1 MGDEGR
7 GPGSEGGRRLSAVEW
22 FRGHRGA
29 AAVAAGVVAAFVLGY
44 LVGRVGRAPEKSG
57 GHAKSEQAAEEKPL
71 FYYCSMRPQIRQ
83 PAPGKCPICAM
94 DLIPAHEGGA
104 GEELGPR
111 ELKLSEA
118 AQSLAEIRTSPVE
131 RRFVTAEVRMVG
143 KIEYDETRLKH
154 ITAWVGGRLDRLYAD
169 YTGITVK
176 KGDHM
181 VLLYSPEILAAQE
194 ELLQAIKAARELRRS
209 GSESVRR
216 AALATVEAA
225 REKLRL
231 WGLTPE
237 QVADI
242 ELRRK
247 PSDHITIHAPIGGIV
262 VHKHVAEGMYVKTGT
277 RIYAIA
283 DLTQLWVK
291 LDAYESDLPFVKL
304 RQEVEFTTESSPGE
318 VFKGVVAFID
328 PVLDA
333 KTRTVKVRV
342 NVPNRSGKLKPGM
355 FVRATL
361 RAKVAKGGRV
371 MGPDLSGKWIC
382 PMHLEI
388 IKDAADKCDL
398 CGMPLEPAENLGY
411 VPAGE
416 PEPPL
421 VIPATAPLITG
432 KRAVV
437 YVAVPDKKGVFE
449 GREIIL
455 GPRAGD
461 YYIVNEGLREG
472 ELVVTNGAFKIDA
485 DLQIKAKPSMMSPGG
500 GRPAAAPAGAAK
512 AQTTCP
518 VMGGKIN
525 RKLHADHDG
534 KRVYFC
540 CPGCFE
546 PFKKDPAKY
555 IKKLEDQGVIVE
567 KAPATGGK

>member
-1 MGDEGR
+1 MSDEDR
-7 GPGSEGGRRLSAVEW
+7 GSEREPGRTRSAIDR
-22 FRGHRGA
+22 FRGHRGT
-29 AAVAAGVVAAFVLGY
+29 AAVAAGVVTAFVLGY
-44 LVGRVGRAPEKSG
+44 LVGRVGRPPEKG
-57 GHAKSEQAAEEKPL
+57 GEHAKTGHAAEAKPL
-71 FYYCSMRPQIRQ
+71 FYYCSMHPHIRK
-83 PAPGKCPICAM
+83 PGPGTCDICAM
-94 DLIPAHEGGA
+94 DLIPAHEEGA
-104 GEELGPR
+104 GGKLGPR
-111 ELKLSEA
+111 ELRLSEA

-131 RRFVTAEVRMVG
+131 RRFVEAEVRMVG

-169 YTGITVK
+169 YTGMTVK

-194 ELLQAIKAARELRRS
+194 ELLQAIKAARELGRS

-216 AALATVEAA
+216 TALATVDAS

-231 WGLTPE
+231 WGLTSE
-237 QVADI
+237 QVAQI
-242 ELRRK
+242 ERRQK
-247 PSDHITIHAPIGGIV
+247 PADHITIHAPIGGIV
-262 VHKHVAEGMYVKTGT
+262 VGKHVAEGMYVKTGT

-304 RQEVEFTTESSPGE
+304 RQEVEFTTESRPGE

-371 MGPDLSGKWIC
+371 RGPDLSGNWIC
-382 PMHLEI
+382 PMHVEI
-388 IKDAADKCDL
+388 VKDAADKCDL

-416 PEPPL
+416 AEPPL
-421 VIPATAPLITG
+421 VIPATAPLTTG
-432 KRAVV
+432 KRAIV
-437 YVAVPDKKGVFE
+437 YVAVPGRKGVFA
-449 GREIIL
+449 GREIVL

-461 YYIVNEGLREG
+461 HYIVNEGLAER

-500 GRPAAAPAGAAK
+500 GRPAAAPSGAAK

-518 VMGGKIN
+518 VMGGKID
-525 RKLHADHDG
+525 RKLHADHAG

-540 CPGCFE
+540 CLACLK
-546 PFKKDPAKY
+546 PFNKDPAKY
-555 IKKLEDQGVIVE
+555 IKKLEDAGVTVE
-567 KAPATGGK
+567 KAPPLGGR